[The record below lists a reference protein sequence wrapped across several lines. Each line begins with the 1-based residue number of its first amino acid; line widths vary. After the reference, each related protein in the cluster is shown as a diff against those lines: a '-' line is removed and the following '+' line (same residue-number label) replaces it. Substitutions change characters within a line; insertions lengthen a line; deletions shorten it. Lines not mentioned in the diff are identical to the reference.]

1 MRGATNARLLS
12 GETLLAGVVGRP
24 VRHSL
29 SPRIHSAWI
38 AAAGI
43 DGAYAPF
50 PIPET
55 GFRRFVDGMRGGVV
69 RGVNVTIPYKEEAL
83 ALADAADALARRS
96 GAANLL
102 LFHADGEVEA
112 RNTDGPGLIQALAE
126 APGFDPAAAPAV
138 VLGAGGAARAAVAAL
153 TAAGAPEVRLVN
165 RTVERAAVVAQ
176 SFAEARA
183 FAWGEMAEAFR
194 GAGAVVNATS
204 AGLNGENALTG
215 LPLAALPTSA
225 VVMDMVYKPLE
236 TGLLRQARASGR
248 PTVDGLSMLINQAA
262 PAFEAF
268 YGAPVPPGVDV
279 RTLCLEVLE
288 PGG

>member
-55 GFRRFVDGMRGGVV
+55 GFRRFVEGMRGGVI

-138 VLGAGGAARAAVAAL
+138 V
-153 TAAGAPEVRLVN
+153 
-165 RTVERAAVVAQ
+165 
-176 SFAEARA
+176 
-183 FAWGEMAEAFR
+183 
-194 GAGAVVNATS
+194 
-204 AGLNGENALTG
+204 
-215 LPLAALPTSA
+215 
-225 VVMDMVYKPLE
+225 MDMVYKPLE

-279 RTLCLEVLE
+279 RALCLEVLE